1 MALPTQPVTLSVE
14 QVDGLSRHF
23 SSFRHDVNG
32 CLSLVVAAAEL
43 IRYNPEVVKRM
54 GATLVE
60 QPPKIIGKVREFVL
74 QCERTLGLRDAAE
87 VSWYA
92 ALWKRST
99 MVPGSPEI
107 PRQLEP
113 DEARALHGELMVL
126 NKELT
131 QLGFTISGARA
142 LSIMDTVNAAE
153 NMPNIADQFAR
164 TVLKFDQ
171 FATRFEESLK
181 IAEAGSRR
189 LASGTP
195 SGPVTLSPEQISAFH
210 HRLLRFEGD
219 VRDQVRPLLELSR
232 LARNSPQELQLRMP
246 EFTPQPPK
254 IAAEVTNFGVEFES
268 TFKISRT
275 H

>member
-74 QCERTLGLRDAAE
+74 QCERTLGLRDPAE
-87 VSWYA
+87 ASWYA
-92 ALWKRST
+92 ALWKRSN
-99 MVPGSPEI
+99 MVPGSPQI
-107 PRQLEP
+107 PRELEP
-113 DEARALHGELMVL
+113 DEARTLHGELMLL

-131 QLGFTISGARA
+131 QLGFTISGVRT
-142 LSIMDTVNAAE
+142 LSVMDPFHAAE
-153 NMPNIADQFAR
+153 NLPNIGDQFAK

-171 FATRFEESLK
+171 LATRFEESLK
-181 IAEAGSRR
+181 IAESGTRR

-195 SGPVTLSPEQISAFH
+195 SGPVTLSPEQVAAFH
-210 HRLLRFEGD
+210 HRLLSFEGD
-219 VRDQVRPLLELSR
+219 LREQVRPLLELSH
-232 LARNSPQELQLRMP
+232 LARNRPQELQLRMP

-254 IAAEVTNFGVEFES
+254 ISAEVTNFSVEFEG
-268 TFKISRT
+268 TFKISRGT
-275 H
+275 